1 MRKNLQNETYA
12 SHAKGM
18 AEHMGA
24 IEGAAEG
31 AAEESPKHEAAETP
45 THEKTESADEAMQEG
60 D

>member
-24 IEGAAEG
+24 IEG